1 MELLHVHFGHFIIS
15 NNFNQIYILIQLQQ
29 LKVFFQ
35 TYFFQNTTTNATLVD
50 RFMDHKH

>member
-1 MELLHVHFGHFIIS
+1 MELLHVHFDHFIIS

-29 LKVFFQ
+29 LKVFFSNLL
-35 TYFFQNTTTNATLVD
+35 FQNATTNAILVV